1 MATSVDLKQLLESGA
16 HFGHQTRRWNPKMK
30 KYIFGARGGIHII
43 DLVQTGALL
52 EDALKFVTKVGEN
65 GGEVLFVATKRQA
78 KNIVKDAAVSAG
90 MPYVTERWLGGM
102 LTNWNTIN
110 KRISRLKMLE
120 EQKASGEMD
129 TNYNKKEV
137 GVLTEEINKLNHVFG
152 GVKDMK
158 GMPAAVFVVDAP
170 HENTAILEAR
180 RLNIPVV
187 AFADTNANPDLID
200 YLIPANDDAIKSVTV
215 ITNMIAEAAGVGKTK
230 YAAKHKE
237 EVEVVDEKVAE
248 EK

>member
-1 MATSVDLKQLLESGA
+1 MATSVDLKQLLEAGA

-30 KYIFGARGGIHII
+30 KYIFGVRGGIHII

-52 EDALKFVTKVGEN
+52 EDALKFVTKVTSE
-65 GGEVLFVATKRQA
+65 GGDILFVATKRQA
-78 KNIVKDAAVSAG
+78 KNVVKDAAIAAD

-102 LTNWNTIN
+102 LTNWNTIS

-120 EQKASGEMD
+120 EQKASGEMEA
-129 TNYNKKEV
+129 NYNKKEV
-137 GVLTEEINKLNHVFG
+137 GVFTEEIAKLNHVFG
-152 GVKDMK
+152 GVKDM
-158 GMPAAVFVVDAP
+158 GSMPAALFVVDAP

-180 RLNIPVV
+180 RLNIPVI

-200 YLIPANDDAIKSVTV
+200 YVIPANDDAIKSVTI
-215 ITNMIAEAAGVGKTK
+215 ITKMIADAASAGKTK

-237 EVEVVDEKVAE
+237 EAEEVKAE

>member
-1 MATSVDLKQLLESGA
+1 MATSVDLKQLLEAGA

-52 EDALKFVTKVGEN
+52 EDALKFVTKTTEN
-65 GGEVLFVATKRQA
+65 GGEILFVATKRQA
-78 KNIVKDAAVSAG
+78 KNVVKDAAVAAG

-102 LTNWNTIN
+102 LTNWNTIS

-120 EQKASGEMD
+120 EQKASGEME

-137 GVLTEEINKLNHVFG
+137 GVLTEEIAKLNHVFG

-200 YLIPANDDAIKSVTV
+200 YIIPANDDAIKAVTV
-215 ITNMIAEAAGVGKTK
+215 ITKMIADAAGAGKTK

-237 EVEVVDEKVAE
+237 EVVEEKAAE

>member
-1 MATSVDLKQLLESGA
+1 MATTVDLKQLLESGA

-30 KYIFGARGGIHII
+30 KYIFGVRGGIHII

-52 EDALKFVTKVGEN
+52 EDALKFVTKTTEN
-65 GGEVLFVATKRQA
+65 GGDILFVATKRQA
-78 KNIVKDAAVSAG
+78 KNVVKDAAVSAG

-102 LTNWNTIN
+102 LTNWGTIS
-110 KRISRLKMLE
+110 KRITRLKQLE
-120 EQKASGEMD
+120 EQKASGEMEA
-129 TNYNKKEV
+129 NYNKKEV
-137 GVLTEEINKLNHVFG
+137 GVLTEEIAKLTHVFA

-180 RLNIPVV
+180 RLNIPVI

-200 YLIPANDDAIKSVTV
+200 YPIPANDDAIKAVTV
-215 ITNMIAEAAGVGKTK
+215 ITKMVADAASAGKAK

-237 EVEVVDEKVAE
+237 EVEESAE

>member
-1 MATSVDLKQLLESGA
+1 MAEKTDKSVDLKQLLEAGA

-30 KYIFGARGGIHII
+30 KYIFGVRGGIHII

-52 EDALKFVTKVGEN
+52 EDALKFVARTTEN

-78 KNIVKDAAVSAG
+78 KNVVKNAAVEAG

-110 KRISRLKMLE
+110 KRIARLKMLE
-120 EQKASGEMD
+120 DQKASGEME

-137 GVLTEEINKLNHVFG
+137 GVYTEEIAKLNHIFG
-152 GVKDMK
+152 GVKNMK

-170 HENTAILEAR
+170 HETTAILEAR
-180 RLNIPVV
+180 RLNIPVI

-200 YLIPANDDAIKSVTV
+200 YAIPANDDAIKSVTV
-215 ITNMIAEAAGVGKTK
+215 ITNMIAEAASAGNAK
-230 YAAKHKE
+230 YAAKHKDE
-237 EVEVVDEKVAE
+237 EVEESK
-248 EK
+248 